1 MTHLQISPAPLVFA
15 VLAFKAMATKALT
28 SEEQFTTYDGLME
41 SVVNDSLKPVSL
53 KYLIGLA
60 EG

>member
-1 MTHLQISPAPLVFA
+1 
-15 VLAFKAMATKALT
+15 MATKALT

-53 KYLIGLA
+53 RYLIRLA
-60 EG
+60 AG